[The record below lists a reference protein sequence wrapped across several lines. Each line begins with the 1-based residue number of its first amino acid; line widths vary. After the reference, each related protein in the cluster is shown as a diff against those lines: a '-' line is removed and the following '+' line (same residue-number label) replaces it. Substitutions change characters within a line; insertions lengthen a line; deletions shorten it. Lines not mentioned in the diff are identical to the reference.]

1 MENEKALE
9 TCFTKLFEILA
20 VKYSD
25 FNIKL
30 LVKTPEQREALL
42 ALEKEYPQL
51 GIWGFNKDNGKEIGV
66 SVVSLLATVSDF
78 LCGKRFSVIVDEV
91 NPYDS
96 VIQGAMLRLYES
108 DDEVGK

>member
-9 TCFTKLFEILA
+9 TCFNKLFRILD
-20 VKYSD
+20 VKYPD
-25 FNIKL
+25 FNTKF

-51 GIWGFNKDNGKEIGV
+51 GIWGFNNDNGKEIGV
-66 SVVSLLATVSDF
+66 SAISLLATVTDF
-78 LCGKRFSVIVDEV
+78 LCGKRFSVIVDDV

-96 VIQGAMLRLYES
+96 VIQGALLRLYES
-108 DDEVGK
+108 DNEVGK